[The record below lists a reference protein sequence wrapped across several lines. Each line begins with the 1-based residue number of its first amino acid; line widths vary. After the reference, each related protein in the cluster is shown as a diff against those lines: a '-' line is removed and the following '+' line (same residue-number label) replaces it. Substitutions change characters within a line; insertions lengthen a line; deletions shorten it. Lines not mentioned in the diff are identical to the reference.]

1 MPSTAPVIR
10 VVSRCIVKPHPGAAG
25 NDGAPVAHPRR
36 CELSLWDLSMFSAH
50 YIQKGHLF
58 SLPSHSTPH
67 IDNVLDRL
75 KTSLSVAIW
84 HFYPLAGRLATELDT
99 DGEGMYV
106 HIDCNDQGAEF
117 THAAADGVTV
127 DDVLAPSDDVP
138 GFVRRFFPLEGA
150 LNYDGLTLPLLA
162 VQVTELADG
171 IFLGCSFN
179 HAVGDGTS
187 FWNFFNAWAE
197 IARSMEDRSSPRRI
211 SRPPVHDRWF
221 VDGKFPIKLPF
232 TQEGQFV
239 ERFTPPLLREKMFHF
254 TAQSIAGLKA
264 RANAEGST
272 DKISSFQ
279 ALSALMWRCIT
290 RLRRFPDEQR
300 TSCRLAAENR
310 GRLKPPLAPDYFGN
324 SIYPIPT
331 TTTAGELLAHDLG
344 WAAVLLNQCVTSH
357 TDAAIR
363 GKIERWMASPVVYT
377 LSATFDRQSIMM
389 GSSPRFDMYGCD
401 FGWGRAVA
409 LRSGSANKFDGK
421 VSAYPGREGGGS
433 IDLEVCLP
441 PEGMSALEADEEFI
455 DAVSPAGWELPH
467 VPGKLL

>member
-1 MPSTAPVIR
+1 MAPVIR
-10 VVSRCIVKPHPGAAG
+10 VVSQCIVKPHPGAAANG
-25 NDGAPVAHPRR
+25 GAPVAHPRR
-36 CELSLWDLSMFSAH
+36 CELSLWDLSMFSSD

-58 SLPSHSTPH
+58 SLPSHTPH

-75 KTSLSVAIW
+75 KTSLSIAIW
-84 HFYPLAGRLATELDT
+84 HFYPLAGRLATEVDT

-106 HIDCNDQGAEF
+106 HIDCDDQGAEF

-127 DDVLAPSDDVP
+127 ADVLAPSDDVP
-138 GFVRRFFPLEGA
+138 GFVHGFFPLDGA
-150 LNYDGLTLPLLA
+150 VNYDGLTLPLLA

-187 FWNFFNAWAE
+187 FWNFLNSWAE

-221 VDGKFPIKLPF
+221 VDGKFPVKLPF

-239 ERFTPPLLREKMFHF
+239 ERFTPSLLREKMFHF
-254 TAQSIAGLKA
+254 TAQSVARLKA
-264 RANAEGST
+264 RANAEAGT

-290 RLRRFPDEQR
+290 RVRRFPDEQR
-300 TSCRLAAENR
+300 TSCGFPAENR
-310 GRLKPPLAPDYFGN
+310 RRLKPPLAPDYFGN
-324 SIYPIPT
+324 SIYLIST

-344 WAAVLLNQCVTSH
+344 WVAVLLNQCVASH
-357 TDAAIR
+357 TTDAAIR

-377 LSATFDRQSIMM
+377 ISATFDKQSIIM

-421 VSAYPGREGGGS
+421 VWGYPGWEGGGS
-433 IDLEVCLP
+433 VDLEVCLP
-441 PEGMSALEADEEFI
+441 PEGMCALEADEEFI
-455 DAVSPAGWELPH
+455 DAVSPAG
-467 VPGKLL
+467 